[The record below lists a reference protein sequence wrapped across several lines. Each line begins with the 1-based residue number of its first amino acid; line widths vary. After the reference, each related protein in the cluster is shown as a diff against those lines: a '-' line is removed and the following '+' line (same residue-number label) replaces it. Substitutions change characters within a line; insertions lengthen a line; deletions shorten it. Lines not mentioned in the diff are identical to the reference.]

1 MESPYAPMHQLWT
14 PPHMTDI
21 ICRNHNY
28 PLLNPLLDFL
38 NRPTAVLR
46 TWRNGL
52 RRAVEAPHRSS
63 VRSCWSGMRAP
74 PGCDQ
79 PMLASD
85 QGMRQPRVAV
95 DGLPACMDA

>member
-14 PPHMTDI
+14 TPHMTDI
-21 ICRNHNY
+21 ICRNHKY
-28 PLLNPLLDFL
+28 PFADFL
-38 NRPTAVLR
+38 KWPTAVLR

-52 RRAVEAPHRSS
+52 RRAVEGPTVIVSS
-63 VRSCWSGMRAP
+63 QLLVRHACP